1 MLMVVDRVQNFAVEE
16 PSTVVTLARSL
27 QTTLKI
33 IDLTTT
39 NRALRLSWEKRKD
52 KIFTLVRDIVTGE
65 SSERH
70 P

>member
-1 MLMVVDRVQNFAVEE
+1 MLMVVDHVQNFVVEE

-27 QTTLKI
+27 QTALKI

-39 NRALRLSWEKRKD
+39 NRALRLSWEKRND

-70 P
+70 T

>member
-1 MLMVVDRVQNFAVEE
+1 MLMVVDHVQNFVVEE

-27 QTTLKI
+27 QTALKI

-39 NRALRLSWEKRKD
+39 NRALRLSWEKRND
-52 KIFTLVRDIVTGE
+52 KIFTLVRDIVIGE